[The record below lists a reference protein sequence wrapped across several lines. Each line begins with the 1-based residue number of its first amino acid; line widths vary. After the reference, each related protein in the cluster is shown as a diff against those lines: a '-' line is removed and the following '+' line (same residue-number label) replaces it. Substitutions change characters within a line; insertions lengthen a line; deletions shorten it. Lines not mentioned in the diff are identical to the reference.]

1 MDKCSHCYIIDRA
14 KLAYCPDCK
23 KVKKTSQDVLT
34 VDVFDK
40 IRAELHA
47 TAEMHCDGCYYL
59 RDEWIDEIFDKYKAE
74 SKD

>member
-1 MDKCSHCYIIDRA
+1 MDKCSHCYIVDRA

-23 KVKKTSQDVLT
+23 KVKKTSKDASTEDVL
-34 VDVFDK
+34 DK
-40 IRAELHA
+40 IRAEIHA
-47 TAEMHCDGCYYL
+47 TAEFHDNDDCYL